1 LNFYNLTKPLNF
13 IYQKNDTIKF
23 YSLFN
28 LLYSFGLNLK
38 KLINIQ
44 RFEIFKEEVLL
55 EIKKEDL
62 IFILKFIKLHTNL
75 QFKILSFITT
85 IDFLNSKKRFTLI
98 YEILSFFFSIR
109 LRIQILIEELENIE
123 SITSIFNTANWY
135 EREVWDMFGI
145 NFQTHPDLRRIL
157 TDYGFQGHPLRKDFP
172 ISGYIEIRY
181 DDFRKR
187 LMYENTQIFQLF
199 RLK

>member
-1 LNFYNLTKPLNF
+1 MTKPLNF